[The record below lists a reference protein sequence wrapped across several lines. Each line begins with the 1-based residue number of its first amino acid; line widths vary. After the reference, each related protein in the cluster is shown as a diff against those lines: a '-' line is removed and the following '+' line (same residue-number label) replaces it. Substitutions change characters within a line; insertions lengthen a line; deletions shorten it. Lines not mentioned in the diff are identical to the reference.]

1 LIDLSIQSADRS
13 ILEDARK
20 LNGRHSNV
28 AFAEFWRLTKEFMNE
43 VADAAHARRH
53 GDGELAYLSEIISI
67 RDLHDTIK
75 KRMMDELQERYED
88 GLVPSVST
96 LYLQFMPSSNR
107 LLTSLRFKCRF
118 KVQMKI
124 QRRILHL
131 DHIDAHYGNALI
143 KYLRSFAVK
152 YRDQC
157 SFYSADDKARI
168 MIGPPGVYLQTGV
181 RNKSQLTPS
190 GAELLAL
197 DHDYDGTCI
206 VPSVYLQHDI
216 PDKVN
221 GDWYKGQV
229 SVGLKDAV
237 FQKSCPWR
245 HAEELSRHI
254 KRNKTPI
261 LMLLTDGGPDRML
274 KRATVVASHISLFL
288 KYDLDMLIVAR
299 TVPFLSFRNPV
310 ERVMSV
316 LNLAL
321 QNVSLCRKEIP
332 ELEDELKGC
341 NSMGAIR
348 EKANQYSGGRKVFQD
363 MLHKSL
369 ENTMKII
376 GERMQRLKW
385 KEEGVKLYKAAEWDD
400 ISALIS
406 QFLDLDEFSDKFRD
420 KCLNGKPVDWSE
432 LQSKTSIV
440 AEFMEKHVYQSPYLL
455 QIKKVSGCE
464 CTLCSN
470 NIIKSPQM
478 DSDAFESLNWVPLPL
493 KSGVNDD
500 GKMHY
505 RDFDEI
511 YGSFPNHTEQP
522 SLRDSKP
529 ERKGKHGIYTAN
541 RARSFFDCSSCSKRR
556 VVYVE
561 GAQQSLT
568 KNDKVFIKRINDLGL
583 YVCGSQASSFHGDNT
598 NDGSNDIT
606 DLTHDENTE
615 ECLPVK
621 DYKFYLRDG
630 LTCSTPMESSYFFG
644 NRLHQKRDLNLCSHC
659 GLSENHIPKPTSEE
673 LLTYSKVFHPCSVCL
688 NIPEPKQR
696 PKPLYGSKKKKG
708 MLEVN
713 ASTRTQTERS
723 SQRPGCDFD
732 QNSLGEMADTEPSGD
747 FSVHSDSD

>member
-1 LIDLSIQSADRS
+1 MAFEKDLDLLCPDVPLLKSLCSNFLGNKYGPQNAHYGHQKELIELSIDSADKS

-43 VADAAHARRH
+43 VPDAAHARRH
-53 GDGELAYLSEIISI
+53 GDGEVAYLSEIISV
-67 RDLHDTIK
+67 RDLHETIK
-75 KRMMDELQERYED
+75 KRMKDELQDRYED
-88 GLVPSVST
+88 DLVPSVST

-118 KVQMKI
+118 NVQMKI

-131 DHIDAHYGNALI
+131 QHIDAHYGNALI
-143 KYLRSFAVK
+143 KYLRSFAVR
-152 YRDQC
+152 YRGKC

-245 HAEELSRHI
+245 HAEELSRHLESS
-254 KRNKTPI
+254 NTPI

-274 KRATVVASHISLFL
+274 KRATVVALHISLFL

-332 ELEDELKGC
+332 ELEEELKGC
-341 NSMGAIR
+341 NSMSAIR
-348 EKANQYSGGRKVFQD
+348 EKAKQFSGGEKSFQD

-369 ENTMKII
+369 ENTMNIV

-385 KEEGVKLYKAAEWDD
+385 KEQDIKLYEAAEWDD
-400 ISALIS
+400 ISAFIS
-406 QFLDLDEFSDKFRD
+406 IFLQLDEFSDKFRE
-420 KCLNGKPVDWSE
+420 KCLDGKPVDWSE
-432 LQSKTSIV
+432 LQSKTSIM
-440 AEFMEKHVYQSPYLL
+440 AEFMNKHVHQSPYLL
-455 QIKKVSGCE
+455 QIKKVPGCD
-464 CTLCSN
+464 CTLCSK
-470 NIIKSPQM
+470 NIIKNPRLDQ
-478 DSDAFESLNWVPLPL
+478 DDLDNLHWVPLPL
-493 KSGVNDD
+493 KSGVD
-500 GKMHY
+500 GYGNMHY
-505 RDFDEI
+505 KDFDEI

-529 ERKGKHGIYTAN
+529 ERKAVA
-541 RARSFFDCSSCSKRR
+541 AR
-556 VVYVE
+556 E
-561 GAQQSLT
+561 GLCMLKVHSRPSQKLT
-568 KNDKVFIKRINDLGL
+568 
-583 YVCGSQASSFHGDNT
+583 
-598 NDGSNDIT
+598 
-606 DLTHDENTE
+606 
-615 ECLPVK
+615 
-621 DYKFYLRDG
+621 
-630 LTCSTPMESSYFFG
+630 
-644 NRLHQKRDLNLCSHC
+644 
-659 GLSENHIPKPTSEE
+659 
-673 LLTYSKVFHPCSVCL
+673 
-688 NIPEPKQR
+688 
-696 PKPLYGSKKKKG
+696 
-708 MLEVN
+708 
-713 ASTRTQTERS
+713 RS
-723 SQRPGCDFD
+723 S
-732 QNSLGEMADTEPSGD
+732 
-747 FSVHSDSD
+747 